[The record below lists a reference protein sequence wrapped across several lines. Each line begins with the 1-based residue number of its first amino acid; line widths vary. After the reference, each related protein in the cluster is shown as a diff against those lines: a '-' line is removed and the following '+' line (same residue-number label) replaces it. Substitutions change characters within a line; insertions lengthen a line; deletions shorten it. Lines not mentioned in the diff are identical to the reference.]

1 LEQDNS
7 FLNRKD
13 MKVFTAATNEDALK
27 IHRAERVNL
36 IITQLDMP
44 GMPSEQFCSLIRD
57 DANLRSV
64 SMIMVCAN
72 TPEAIARSAQ
82 CRANAVLLQPV
93 HPLLLM
99 VKAQQLLDVAVRET
113 LRVLLTANIDT
124 HFSNGPF
131 YCCSRNVSAT
141 GMLIETETALIEG
154 ARLSCLFY
162 LPDAQK
168 IQATGKIVRTIERA
182 PGDDLYQY
190 GLMFT
195 DITPKVKKILENY
208 VNKTS
213 HT

>member
-13 MKVFTAATNEDALK
+13 MKVFTAATNEAALK
-27 IHRAERVNL
+27 IHREERVNL

-44 GMPSEQFCSLIRD
+44 GMPSEQLCSLIRD

-99 VKAQQLLDVAVRET
+99 AKAQ
-113 LRVLLTANIDT
+113 
-124 HFSNGPF
+124 
-131 YCCSRNVSAT
+131 
-141 GMLIETETALIEG
+141 
-154 ARLSCLFY
+154 
-162 LPDAQK
+162 
-168 IQATGKIVRTIERA
+168 
-182 PGDDLYQY
+182 
-190 GLMFT
+190 
-195 DITPKVKKILENY
+195 
-208 VNKTS
+208 
-213 HT
+213 